1 MRTHSKSSLFLIELI
16 IAILFFSLSSVV
28 CVNMFLSAH
37 VLAEESAQRSGAVT
51 AAQTAA
57 EIYREGG
64 IQLLSEMTSAE
75 LTNDVYFAGFDDTGA
90 FSQNGEYRAEFTET
104 SQEDLYTLD
113 IELFDDDTLIYDL
126 SVTLYQPYKEY

>member
-64 IQLLSEMTSAE
+64 MQLLLEMTSAE
-75 LTNDVYFAGFDDTGA
+75 MINDAYYAGFDETGI
-90 FSQNGEYRAEFTET
+90 FSQNGEYRAQFAET
-104 SQEDLYTLD
+104 SKEDLYTLS
-113 IELFDDDTLIYDL
+113 INLFDGDTLIYDL
-126 SVTLYQPYKEY
+126 SVTLYQPYEEE